1 MDKVES
7 QILSFGESD
16 EKPVIEDVENVLK
29 KILKLYLESTLLKRN
44 NLELQEEYSKE
55 IKADKI
61 NCNG

>member
-7 QILSFGESD
+7 QILSFGELD
-16 EKPVIEDVENVLK
+16 DKPVTEDVEKVLE
-29 KILKLYLESTLLKRN
+29 KILKLYLASSLLKRN

-55 IKADKI
+55 IKADKA